1 MSFDLLEKLTF
12 LFLAGFFIFSELY
25 LAKRRVWGVVKKIS
39 TSALLFSDLA
49 PKELEV
55 ILHDGVAI
63 TVQASPCVFCLENVS
78 VGDKVG
84 ITKLGRKYFL
94 CPSLVSVIRKK
105 STCLSARARE
115 TELTC

>member
-12 LFLAGFFIFSELY
+12 LFLAGFFVFSELY
-25 LAKRRVWGVVKKIS
+25 FAKRRVWGVVKKIL
-39 TSALLFSDLA
+39 TSPLLFSDLA

-63 TVQASPCVFCLENVS
+63 TVQASPCVFCLGNFS

-84 ITKLGRKYFL
+84 ITKLGKKHFI
-94 CPSLVSVIRKK
+94 CPSFVSGMQKR
-105 STCLSARARE
+105 STCFQPVRVKRN
-115 TELTC
+115 

>member
-12 LFLAGFFIFSELY
+12 LFLAGFFVFSELY

-39 TSALLFSDLA
+39 TSPSPFSDLA

-63 TVQASPCVFCLENVS
+63 MVEASPCVFCLGNFS

-84 ITKLGRKYFL
+84 ITKLGKNYFL
-94 CPSLVSVIRKK
+94 CPSLVPVIRKNQPV
-105 STCLSARARE
+105 CQPVRAKRN
-115 TELTC
+115 